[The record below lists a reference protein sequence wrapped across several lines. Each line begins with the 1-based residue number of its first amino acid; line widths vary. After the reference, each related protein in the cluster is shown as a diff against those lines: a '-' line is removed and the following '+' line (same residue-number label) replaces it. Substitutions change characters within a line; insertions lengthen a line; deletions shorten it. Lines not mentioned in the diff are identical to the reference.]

1 MLIQG
6 KSTSQDETPSH
17 RGKKGAVAV
26 WLFILSYWALTSFFG
41 RVESVSKIPSVMTA
55 SLWLIFI
62 AGQLVEYA
70 PVLLFLFFFVWLY
83 EKSKRS
89 GGIKTLFSSVGWSRT
104 GIGQSLK
111 WAVVFLLILAPIS
124 LVLSSLQSLVAAG
137 TEAASTQSATTSI
150 PLSSLIVIIISAFG
164 TAVTE
169 ETAVRGYILDRLMP
183 AHPSTLGQSL
193 NAVIMASVMMM
204 SYHAAPYINSYRYP
218 LPLTAVS
225 LVSVFV
231 YSIFLSFAY
240 VRSRVRNASGP
251 ILFHFLLDA
260 GFYIVL
266 FALVG

>member
-1 MLIQG
+1 MLTQG
-6 KSTSQDETPSH
+6 ENTSQNETPSH
-17 RGKKGAVAV
+17 RGKKGAIAV

-41 RVESVSKIPSVMTA
+41 RVESASKIPSVMTA
-55 SLWLIFI
+55 SLWLTFI

-70 PVLLFLFFFVWLY
+70 PVLLFLFFFVWSY
-83 EKSKRS
+83 EKSERS
-89 GGIKTLFSSVGWSRT
+89 GGIKTLFSSVGWNRT
-104 GIGQSLK
+104 GIRQSLK
-111 WAVVFLLILAPIS
+111 WALVFLLILAPIS
-124 LVLSSLQSLVAAG
+124 LVLSSVQSLVAVGAEG
-137 TEAASTQSATTSI
+137 ASAQPAMTSI
-150 PLSSLIVIIISAFG
+150 PLSYLIIIIISAFG

-193 NAVIMASVMMM
+193 KAVVIASVMMM
-204 SYHAAPYINSYRYP
+204 FYHAAPYINSYGYP
-218 LPLTAVS
+218 LPLTAVA

-260 GFYIVL
+260 GLYIVL